1 MGDELKRLA
10 VIAAAIL
17 IIGSG
22 MLFLP
27 LMKLRVP
34 ERPATVP
41 STALYARGR
50 GASYWINCPNT
61 DSPARYYCTVY
72 SSDGASKLVQG
83 VFQESGATTSRRIAY
98 DGSSIDWKRAVL
110 RPLHLDCV
118 AGGRPP
124 GVADCRAGS
133 H

>member
-1 MGDELKRLA
+1 VGDEFKRLA

-17 IIGSG
+17 ITGAG
-22 MLFLP
+22 VLLLP
-27 LMKLRVP
+27 FMKLRVR

-41 STALYARGR
+41 PTALYARGP
-50 GASYWINCPNT
+50 GASYWINCPNIN
-61 DSPARYYCTVY
+61 SPTRYYCTVY
-72 SSDGASKLVQG
+72 SSDGVSKLAQG
-83 VFQESGATTSRRIAY
+83 IFQESGATTSRRIAY
-98 DGSSIDWKRAVL
+98 DGSSIEWKNVVL

-124 GVADCRAGS
+124 DVADCRAGT